1 MVSIIGMLT
10 YLSLLEDLEIRE
22 RILNFKHILLHFK
35 QILDKALLEGVS
47 SDEDLK
53 DLQRELEQ
61 KNVSN

>member
-47 SDEDLK
+47 SDKDLK